1 MREGGSLSL
10 PIIQSMFTQPA
21 VLTTVSLF
29 MTSVSSAESET
40 HFLLKKCV
48 ETGAEPGPKLPIL
61 FLPIKRQQ

>member
-1 MREGGSLSL
+1 
-10 PIIQSMFTQPA
+10 MFTQPA